1 MAESGPFRVLRFH
14 TFLVDLHTGEL
25 RKNGI
30 RLKVPRQPFEIL
42 SLLLEHP
49 GEVVTRE
56 ELCAKLW
63 RDDTFVDFD
72 HSLNVAI
79 TKLRD
84 VLSDSA
90 DEPRYIQTIP
100 RRGYRFLATVEEVQQ
115 VGLVAH
121 AQPPSLSAWA
131 FSWKAMWLSALGL
144 AVLGLGAAFAMRFE
158 FDIGGIRHRFLAKPS
173 ATRIQSIAVLPLEN
187 LSGDPN
193 QQYFAD
199 GMTEELTAELSQ
211 IGALRVV
218 SRTSAMRYK
227 GTHKSVPEISREL
240 SVDAVVEGSIKRAG
254 DRVRISA
261 QLIQGPSDTHL
272 WSKSY
277 ERDLRDGLGL
287 QSEVARGIV
296 DEIKLKLTPQEQA
309 RLAHQEFVD
318 PEAHE
323 NYLKGLFQLNKRTGP
338 DARRAITYFDAA
350 IKKEPKYVLA
360 YVALAD
366 AYRTLT
372 FNSTSAPADVLP
384 QSEEAAKHALELDD
398 QLAEAHASLAATL
411 ADYDWDWTRAE
422 IELQTAL
429 RLNPNSW
436 IVHAAYAHVLRQ
448 LGDVQNS
455 IREARRSVEL
465 DPVNVLG
472 NFFIGQCLYAA
483 RHYDQAAAQLRETL
497 DLNPNFWPAHLYLG
511 MTLAQQ
517 GRYAEAIDELRKA
530 GDFTAEPHATIGYV
544 YARMGR
550 RADAQKVLA
559 DLKERTKRAYV
570 APCHIANIYIALGD
584 REQAF
589 IWLEKGYRQRDS
601 WLTFLKCDPMYDPIR
616 PDPHFQDL
624 LRRIGLAS

>member
-1 MAESGPFRVLRFH
+1 MVESRAFRVLRFNN
-14 TFLVDLHTGEL
+14 FQADLHAGEL

-30 RLKVPRQPFEIL
+30 RLKVPRQPFEVL

-56 ELCAKLW
+56 ELRAKLW
-63 RDDTFVDFD
+63 QNDTFVDFD

-79 TKLRD
+79 NKLRD

-90 DEPRYIQTIP
+90 DEPRYIQTLP
-100 RRGYRFLATVEEVQQ
+100 RRGYRFLAAVEGVQQ
-115 VGLVAH
+115 VGPVPR
-121 AQPPSLSAWA
+121 AQPSSLSARA
-131 FSWKAMWLSALGL
+131 FPWKAVWLSALGL
-144 AVLGLGAAFAMRFE
+144 AALGLAVVFAMSFG
-158 FDIGGIRHRFLAKPS
+158 FDIGGIRHRLLAKLS

-199 GMTEELTAELSQ
+199 GITEELTAELSQ
-211 IGALRVV
+211 ISALRVV
-218 SRTSAMRYK
+218 SRTSAMRYR

-261 QLIQGPSDTHL
+261 QLIQGPTDTHL
-272 WSKSY
+272 WAKSY
-277 ERDLRDGLGL
+277 ERDLRDVLGL
-287 QSEVARGIV
+287 QGEVARGIV

-309 RLAHQEFVD
+309 RLARQEIVD

-323 NYLKGLFQLNKRTGP
+323 NYLKGLFHLNKRTGP

-350 IKKEPKYVLA
+350 IKKEPKYASA

-372 FNSTSAPADVLP
+372 FNSSFAPVDVLP

-398 QLAEAHASLAATL
+398 QLAEAHASLAATI

-422 IELQTAL
+422 SELQTAL

-436 IVHAAYAHVLRQ
+436 IVHAMYAHVLRQ
-448 LGDVQNS
+448 RGDAENS

-472 NFFIGQCLYAA
+472 NFFIGQGLHDA
-483 RHYDQAAAQLRETL
+483 RHYDQAAAQLREAL
-497 DLNPNFWPAHLYLG
+497 DLNANFWPAHLFLG
-511 MTLAQQ
+511 KTLAQQ
-517 GRYAEAIDELRKA
+517 GRYTEAIDELRKA
-530 GDFTAEPHATIGYV
+530 GDFTAEPYAAIGYA
-544 YARMGR
+544 YARMGH

-559 DLKERTKRAYV
+559 DLKERSKHEYV
-570 APCHIANIYIALGD
+570 APCHIAIIYIALGD

-589 IWLEKGYRQRDS
+589 TWLEKGYQQRDS
-601 WLTFLKCDPMYDPIR
+601 WLTFLKGDPMYDPIR
-616 PDPHFQDL
+616 SDPHFQDL
-624 LRRIGLAS
+624 LRRIGLAP